1 MLRFAKRDVPWIVK
15 LIATIFLVET
25 ILISGFSLIVFQ
37 ELAARETRYRIRHLG
52 DSLGR
57 LYRTMDDEKIA
68 SMKNMVHKEFHK
80 KEETEGFAR
89 NLKGSEG
96 NEQGFWWD
104 FQTRKYMSTNGF
116 PEPGE
121 EINFIPQDE
130 GSLKLFD
137 AYVRFGYSNREAMI
151 KVLRE
156 WEALHYSD
164 GH

>member
-1 MLRFAKRDVPWIVK
+1 
-15 LIATIFLVET
+15 
-25 ILISGFSLIVFQ
+25 
-37 ELAARETRYRIRHLG
+37 
-52 DSLGR
+52 
-57 LYRTMDDEKIA
+57 
-68 SMKNMVHKEFHK
+68 
-80 KEETEGFAR
+80 
-89 NLKGSEG
+89 
-96 NEQGFWWD
+96 
-104 FQTRKYMSTNGF
+104 MSTNGF

-156 WEALHYSD
+156 WEVLHYSD